1 MPLPELFEHPLAQA
15 LALALVHFV
24 WQGAVVALVLV
35 AVVELLRLRR
45 PQARYVCSLV
55 ALLVM
60 AACPLV
66 TLAVLSVAEG
76 PGDSGQEAVARSQE
90 PGAKQH
96 VTGDR
101 QGTAFIGT
109 ALNLIAAARQ
119 YVLGSW
125 LAGVAFFGFRLL
137 LGLVGVRQLR
147 WHKLPLPRELAERVE
162 RLGRRLGMRA
172 RSMVFLSRRVG
183 EAMAVGLIR
192 PLVLLPAA
200 WASEMPLPMLEAV
213 IAHEL
218 AHLHRRDLWVVLLER
233 VVETLLFYHP
243 AVWWLSGR
251 LRAERELCCDE
262 LAVALTGRRLE
273 YVQALETVARRGV
286 RVEPLLAA
294 GFRGERNMQLLERVR
309 NVLGL
314 TAGTKSSRLWPAGLV
329 ALLLPLAAWAW
340 SAGLVAPQPSV
351 AVADDDDGD
360 DKPAAK
366 RVERDDDDGDDEK
379 EVRKEGAKERD
390 EDGDDDE
397 KEVRKQGERKEARKD
412 DDGDDDEKGVRKEGE
427 RKEARKDDD
436 GDEKEIR
443 KLGVKEVRKD
453 GEKPVKIAPKD
464 GDKPVKIAPKDG
476 DKPVKIA
483 PKDGEKK
490 PVKFALKDGEKP
502 VKDGDGQLAELAAMV
517 KKLTAENA
525 ELRAALAEA
534 RGGKGEFKEKEGAIH
549 DKKAFLKE
557 AAEKGENI
565 KEKEGAIRDKEAFHK
580 KLAAEK
586 EAAGHDKEA
595 FIKRSIAEK
604 EEAAARERKE
614 AILRKEKLKEG
625 GERSEAEIIER
636 KLLEKKKAEAA
647 DREAKEKAK
656 EKDKQ

>member
-35 AVVELLRLRR
+35 AVVELFRLRR
-45 PQARYVCSLV
+45 PQARYLCSLV

-60 AACPLV
+60 VACPLV
-66 TLAVLSVAEG
+66 TLVV
-76 PGDSGQEAVARSQE
+76 
-90 PGAKQH
+90 
-96 VTGDR
+96 
-101 QGTAFIGT
+101 GTAATDKEVVASIREGEAPT
-109 ALNLIAAARQ
+109 EPRSAYQGPDARAINLITTARP
-119 YVLGSW
+119 YVLGAW
-125 LAGVAFFGFRLL
+125 LAGVAFFGCRLL
-137 LGLVGVRQLR
+137 MGLVGVRQLR
-147 WHKLPLPRELAERVE
+147 RHKLPLPRELAERVE
-162 RLGRRLGMRA
+162 QLGRRLGMRA

-183 EAMAVGLIR
+183 EAMAVGLVR

-200 WASEMPLPMLEAV
+200 WATEMPLSMLEAV

-243 AVWWLSGR
+243 AVWWLSSR

-294 GFRGERNMQLLERVR
+294 GFRGERNMQLLGRVR

-314 TAGTKSSRLWPAGLV
+314 SAGSKSSRLWPAGVV

-340 SAGLVAPQPSV
+340 SAGLVTPQPSV

-360 DKPAAK
+360 DDDKPAAK
-366 RVERDDDDGDDEK
+366 RVERDDDEK
-379 EVRKEGAKERD
+379 EVRKERAKERD
-390 EDGDDDE
+390 DDGDGDE
-397 KEVRKQGERKEARKD
+397 KKVRKEGERKEARKD
-412 DDGDDDEKGVRKEGE
+412 DDGDDDEKGVRKDGE

-436 GDEKEIR
+436 GDEKEVR
-443 KLGVKEVRKD
+443 KLGVKEIR
-453 GEKPVKIAPKD
+453 KD

-476 DKPVKIA
+476 DKPVKVAPKDGDKPVKIA

-490 PVKFALKDGEKP
+490 TIKIAPKDGEKP
-502 VKDGDGQLAELAAMV
+502 VKEGAGKLEELAAMV
-517 KKLTAENA
+517 KKLSAENA

-534 RGGKGEFKEKEGAIH
+534 RRGKLG
-549 DKKAFLKE
+549 LS
-557 AAEKGENI
+557 I
-565 KEKEGAIRDKEAFHK
+565 KEKEGAIRDKEAFIK
-580 KLAAEK
+580 KAAAEK
-586 EAAGHDKEA
+586 EAAAKRAISEKEA
-595 FIKRSIAEK
+595 ITDKKAFKRAIAEKEAVGHEKEAAAKRAAAEK
-604 EEAAARERKE
+604 EEAAARDRKE
-614 AILRKEKLKEG
+614 TILRKEKLKEG
-625 GERSEAEIIER
+625 GERSEAEIIEH

-647 DREAKEKAK
+647 DREAKEKEK